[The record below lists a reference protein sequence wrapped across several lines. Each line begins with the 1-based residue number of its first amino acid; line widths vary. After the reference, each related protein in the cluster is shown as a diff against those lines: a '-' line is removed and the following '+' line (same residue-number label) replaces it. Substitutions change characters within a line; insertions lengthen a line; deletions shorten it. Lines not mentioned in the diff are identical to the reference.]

1 MNTLVN
7 FIGLVIFILL
17 SILIYSPLFDKKRI
31 FALPGNP
38 HYSFIMGKNM
48 YFLTFIVCTAP
59 FYLGAF
65 SLIKYAIYFIATI
78 IILLKKENTFK
89 FDSIV
94 KSYVLFYVWLLV
106 SCIYTTFTYDTL
118 ALLIKYSIPLL
129 SLWLGYNA
137 IDNKY
142 DMYYFA
148 KGVIIACSIYALII
162 GGISAKFTPW
172 LYFFI
177 PGLFLKYAGLAD
189 YFTSLIILP
198 LVLTW
203 LTGQRK
209 YIFIVLWLL
218 LSAILESVRTGIGGI
233 FIVICFYGFFR
244 YKLKSLP
251 VIAFALAG
259 FVSIILFVPSVNEK
273 FFGDKAGEVQAK
285 DIVADNALSLD
296 NIQTSGRSYLWDLT
310 LTKFYEPH
318 KITGSGLGTVT
329 HFMKIRAME
338 ENTVALLHSDY
349 VQVLCDTGIIGLA
362 LLILF
367 YLNVL
372 YKVFIYTWKTNSNIL
387 IKITGIMAIASLS
400 GVAFSMAFDNV
411 VSHSMTSLIN
421 PFIFIGFFLKFI
433 DKSKYDRISQ

>member
-1 MNTLVN
+1 MNTIVN

-17 SILIYSPLFDKKRI
+17 SILIYSPSFDKKRI
-31 FALPGNP
+31 FALPDNP
-38 HYSFIMGKNM
+38 RYAYVMGKNM
-48 YFLTFIVCTAP
+48 YFLIFIVCTAP
-59 FYLGAF
+59 FYLGEF

-78 IILLKKENTFK
+78 IILLKKENIFK

-94 KSYVLFYVWLLV
+94 KSYILFYIWLIV

-118 ALLIKYSIPLL
+118 TLLIKYSIPLL
-129 SLWLGYNA
+129 SLWVGYNA
-137 IDNKY
+137 IDSKY
-142 DMYYFA
+142 DLYYFV
-148 KGVIIACSIYALII
+148 KGCIIACSIYALVI
-162 GGISAKFTPW
+162 GGFSASFTPW
-172 LYFFI
+172 LYN
-177 PGLFLKYAGLAD
+177 LFPRLLLKYAGLAD

-198 LVLTW
+198 VIFCW
-203 LTGQRK
+203 ITGRK
-209 YIFIVLWLL
+209 RYFLIVLWLL
-218 LSAILESVRTGIGGI
+218 LSAVLASVRTGIGGI
-233 FIVICFYGFFR
+233 FIVICFYALFR
-244 YKLKSLP
+244 FKLKSLP
-251 VIAFALAG
+251 VIAFAIAG
-259 FVSIILFVPSVNEK
+259 FISIILFVPSVNEK
-273 FFGDKAGEVQAK
+273 FFGDKAGEIQAK

-329 HFMKIRAME
+329 HFMKIRAIK

-349 VQVLCDTGIIGLA
+349 VQILCDTGIIGLA

-372 YKVFIYTWKTNSNIL
+372 YKVFFYTWKTNSNTL